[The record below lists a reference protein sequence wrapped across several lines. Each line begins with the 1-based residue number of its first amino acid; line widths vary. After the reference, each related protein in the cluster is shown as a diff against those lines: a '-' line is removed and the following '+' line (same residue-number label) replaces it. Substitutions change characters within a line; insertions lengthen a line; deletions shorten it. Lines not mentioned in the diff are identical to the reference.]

1 MSGGRID
8 MTEAIGL
15 LANAKVIPGPLPP
28 LEEAIPL
35 LEEQFDRHM
44 RNDHDMSG
52 LNALALIIG
61 LMREVLNNRQRI
73 ESLERAHDRQEGMTA
88 QLAGALEAAK
98 KADI

>member
-1 MSGGRID
+1 MSSDRID

-15 LANAKVIPGPLPP
+15 LANAKAIPGPLPP

-35 LEEQFDRHM
+35 LEEQFGRHM

-52 LNALALIIG
+52 LNALGLIIG

-73 ESLERAHDRQEGMTA
+73 ESLERAHGLKPGTSMHTNWKEGT
-88 QLAGALEAAK
+88 E
-98 KADI
+98 